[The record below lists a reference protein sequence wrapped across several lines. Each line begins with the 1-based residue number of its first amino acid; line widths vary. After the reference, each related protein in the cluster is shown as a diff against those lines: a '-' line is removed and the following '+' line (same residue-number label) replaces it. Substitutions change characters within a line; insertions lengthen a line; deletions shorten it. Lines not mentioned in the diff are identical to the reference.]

1 VSAVWTW
8 VRLDL
13 RTRVRSLA
21 VMALLVALTTGVVLT
36 AVAGARRG
44 ATAVDRLLDRTKP
57 ATIAVLPNEPGF
69 DWDAVAALPG
79 VEAIARFPLSGYELD
94 GRPAEDVADFA
105 YADDEIMDEIE
116 RPVVL
121 EGRLADPSR
130 DDEAVVT
137 AAFEGSYGKGV
148 GDTVTI
154 TLFTPEQIDETYDSN
169 LDVLPAGPSIE
180 ATIVGV
186 VRSPWFSDNGG
197 DGGVGRLI
205 PSPGL
210 YDSHTANL
218 IGDTE
223 VVYLNALVRLE
234 GGAAA
239 VPGFREQL
247 AEVSGRRDIEFMD
260 LSAEAQHVREVADFE
275 ADALLAFAAAAFI
288 AAVFLVGQSVARYV
302 SGATQDLQVLSA
314 VGMPPRHVR
323 VAATVAPAL
332 AGTVGALVGVG
343 AAFLASSR
351 FPTGTAAS
359 IEPSPGR
366 HADLTVLLAGVVVIP
381 LLVAAGAVLGSWAT
395 SRSLAGDGRRS
406 RSRVSSLTARAGAP
420 VPVSVGASFAL
431 DRGRGAHAVPVYPA
445 VVGAVVG
452 VLGVVA
458 ALTFAAGVSD
468 AAAHPERFGQI
479 SQLESFFGFNDED
492 FVPADDALAI
502 MAADPDVVAV
512 NDTRQAVVES
522 GAVDIPL
529 FSLDPVGQPPPI
541 VVMEGRLVES
551 AAEVTLAPESAAAL
565 DVNVGDSVELTGSRS
580 SGAYTVS
587 GIAFV
592 PEGSHNS
599 YDTGA
604 WMSAA
609 GYDEL
614 VEGFK
619 FHTADVTLR
628 SGADRDVVAARLGT
642 AVADVLGQPDAAGEV
657 LRPRPPPPRLA
668 ELQQIQRLPLF
679 LAAFLALLA
688 VAAVGHALATAVR
701 RRRHDLAVLRAVG
714 VTRAQTRVT
723 VLVQAA
729 VLALVGLVLGVPL
742 GVALG
747 RTLWR
752 SVADTT
758 PLYYVPPVAV
768 WALVL
773 VAPIALLAA
782 VILAAWPSQRAVSL
796 RVAHVLRTE

>member
-1 VSAVWTW
+1 MSAVWTW

-13 RTRVRSLA
+13 RSRVRSLA

-69 DWDAVAALPG
+69 DWERVAAIPG
-79 VEAIARFPLSGYELD
+79 VEAVGRFPISSYWVD
-94 GRPAEDVADFA
+94 GVPAEESADFA
-105 YADDEIMDEIE
+105 YTHEVMDEIE

-137 AAFEGSYGKGV
+137 SGYEGTYGKGV

-154 TLFTPEQIDETYDSN
+154 TLYAPEQIDESYASN
-169 LDVLPAGPSIE
+169 LDVDPTGPSIE

-186 VRSPWFSDNGG
+186 VRSPWFSDTEG
-197 DGGVGRLI
+197 DGPSGRLI

-210 YDSHTANL
+210 YEAHAANL
-218 IGDTE
+218 VGKNETAY
-223 VVYLNALVRLE
+223 VNALIRLAD
-234 GGAAA
+234 GAAA
-239 VPGFREQL
+239 VPAFREQL
-247 AEVSGRRDIEFMD
+247 AEVSGRRDIEFFD
-260 LSAEAQHVREVADFE
+260 LSADAQHVREVADFE
-275 ADALLAFAAAAFI
+275 ADALLAFAAAALI

-302 SGATQDLQVLSA
+302 SGATQDLHVLAA
-314 VGMPPRHVR
+314 VGMPSRHVR
-323 VAATVAPAL
+323 VAAAGSPTLAAVLGAAL
-332 AGTVGALVGVG
+332 GVG
-343 AAFLASSR
+343 AAVLASSR
-351 FPTGTAAS
+351 FPTGTAAPA
-359 IEPSPGR
+359 EPSPGR
-366 HADLTVLLAGVVVIP
+366 HADLTVLGVGLVVIP
-381 LLVAAGAVLGSWAT
+381 LLVAVGAVLASWAA
-395 SRSLAGDGRRS
+395 SRSLAVEGRRRPS
-406 RSRVSSLTARAGAP
+406 RIMVLTARSGAP
-420 VPVSVGASFAL
+420 VPVSVGTGFAL
-431 DRGRGAHAVPVYPA
+431 NRGRGTQAVPVYPA
-445 VVGAVVG
+445 LVGAVVG

-479 SQLESFFGFNDED
+479 SQLEGFFGFNGED
-492 FVPADDALAI
+492 FVPADDTLAV

-512 NDTRQAVVES
+512 NDTRQGVVES
-522 GAVDIPL
+522 GAVDIPV
-529 FSLDPVGQPPPI
+529 FSLDPVGPPPPI
-541 VVMEGRLVES
+541 VLTDGRPLEGASEVM
-551 AAEVTLAPESAAAL
+551 LAPESAAAL
-565 DVNVGDSVELTGSRS
+565 GVGVGDTVELTGSRS
-580 SGAYTVS
+580 SGTYTVT

-604 WMSAA
+604 WMNAA

-614 VEGFK
+614 IDGFK
-619 FHTADVTLR
+619 FHTADLTLR
-628 SGADRDVVAARLGT
+628 DGADRDAVAARVGS
-642 AVADVLGQPDAAGEV
+642 AVAEVLGRPEDASEV
-657 LRPRPPPPRLA
+657 LQPRSPPSRLA
-668 ELQQIQRLPLF
+668 ELQQIQRLPLL

-701 RRRHDLAVLRAVG
+701 RRRHDLAVLRAIG
-714 VTRAQTRVT
+714 VTRGQTRAT

-729 VLALVGLVLGVPL
+729 VLALVGLLLGVPL
-742 GVALG
+742 GIALG

-752 SVADTT
+752 SVAHTT

-768 WALVL
+768 WVLVL
-773 VAPIALLAA
+773 VAPVALLAA
-782 VILAAWPSQRAVSL
+782 ALLAAWPSQRAASL
-796 RVAHVLRTE
+796 RVAQVLRTE